1 MPKLVDH
8 EQRKQII
15 AEATWRV
22 ILKQGMEGAT
32 VRNIAKEAGLSP
44 GALRHDFNSQE
55 ELLCYAMNLVKE
67 RATERI
73 IEISALDLPPLEK
86 VLRIL
91 QEVVPTREET
101 RAEAEVWMAFTAYF
115 RHKPGK
121 FDARHDGLYDLMQ
134 RLITTMDQ
142 HGLLQA
148 GLDREMETVR
158 LHALIDGITLHALL
172 DPLRVDPDKI
182 NRVLKAHLD
191 SITNAA
197 KDE

>member
-1 MPKLVDH
+1 M
-8 EQRKQII
+8 
-15 AEATWRV
+15 
-22 ILKQGMEGAT
+22 KQGMEGAT